1 MVKVSKAR
9 KVIRQALRKWRC
21 GVAFSGGKDSTVLLH
36 LVGQEDDTVP
46 VLFTDTSVK
55 FAQTYRFIE
64 DLQARWDFPLHTI
77 RTEWEEEIWKNDK
90 AECCYRLKVE
100 PFNRLLS
107 DLDLQA
113 VFVGIRRDE
122 HPARA
127 KADYFDHLGA
137 VTHISEVA
145 WDHWRVHPLLDWSE
159 EDIWEYTRK
168 EELPANPLYAEG
180 YRSIGCEPCT
190 ALAPEGERSGREH
203 DKELVMDRL
212 RRLGY
217 F

>member
-1 MVKVSKAR
+1 M
-9 KVIRQALRKWRC
+9 
-21 GVAFSGGKDSTVLLH
+21 LH
-36 LVGQEDDTVP
+36 LVRQEDDTLP

-55 FAQTYRFIE
+55 FAETYRFIE
-64 DLQARWDFPLHTI
+64 DLQKLWEFPLHTI
-77 RTEWEEEIWKNDK
+77 RTEWDEELWRTDK
-90 AECCYRLKVE
+90 AECCYRLKVQ
-100 PFNRLLS
+100 PFNRLSS

-122 HPARA
+122 HPARSQA
-127 KADYFDHLGA
+127 QYFDHLGA
-137 VTHISEVA
+137 VTHISEIA

-159 EDIWEYTRK
+159 EDIWRYTR
-168 EELPANPLYAEG
+168 EHEIPYNPLYEDG

-190 ALAPEGERSGREH
+190 FRAQDEERSGRDQ